1 MSVQVTYYVELIS
14 SWCHWAEP
22 AWAELKRR
30 YAGRASFEWRIALL
44 DAGGLPASR
53 EQCDWFYRRSG
64 TIVRAP
70 YMLNSGWFE
79 PAIREYLAPN
89 LVAEAA
95 KDLGVTDDR
104 ARLAITEAGLREGQ
118 PIGRIE
124 VAAEVAA
131 AATGLDADLLRAHA
145 QTPPVL
151 KRVRE
156 TTEEFHALKVTQRPA
171 FVLESDIGDRAVF
184 SGIWMVEPLVAAME
198 SILAD
203 ERAYSSWAAHM
214 GRPPGLL

>member
-1 MSVQVTYYVELIS
+1 MSVQVTYYVEMIS

-70 YMLNSGWFE
+70 YMLNSGWFD

-95 KDLGVTDDR
+95 KDLGVADDR
-104 ARLAITEAGLREGQ
+104 ARLAIAEAGLREGR

-124 VAAEVAA
+124 VAAEVASL
-131 AATGLDADLLRAHA
+131 ATGLDADLLRAHA
-145 QTPPVL
+145 QTDPVL

-156 TTEEFHALKVTQRPA
+156 TTEEFHALKVTQRPT

-184 SGIWMVEPLVAAME
+184 SGIWMLEPLAAAME
-198 SILAD
+198 SILSD
-203 ERAYSSWAAHM
+203 ERAYGSWAAHM
-214 GRPPGLL
+214 GRPPGSL

>member
-1 MSVQVTYYVELIS
+1 MSVQVTYYVEMIS

-30 YAGRASFEWRIALL
+30 YAGQASFEWRIALL

-70 YMLNSGWFE
+70 YMLNSGWFD

-95 KDLGVTDDR
+95 KDLGVADDR
-104 ARLAITEAGLREGQ
+104 ARLAIAEAGLREGR

-124 VAAEVAA
+124 VAAEVASL
-131 AATGLDADLLRAHA
+131 ATGLDADLLRAHA
-145 QTPPVL
+145 QTDPVL

-156 TTEEFHALKVTQRPA
+156 TTEEFHALKVTQRPT

-184 SGIWMVEPLVAAME
+184 SGIWMLEPLVAAME
-198 SILAD
+198 SILSD
-203 ERAYSSWAAHM
+203 ERAYGSWAAHM
-214 GRPPGLL
+214 GRPPGSL